1 MALAALANIA
11 AATAAGYKE
20 VVLDRG
26 ASFTPAARRFEVLL
40 EKQLI
45 GEPGFEANI
54 MIRALGQGLDQPT
67 AEGVALAALNAE
79 RLHRYGADTGTAS
92 KGPKGGQHTIDVT

>member
-20 VVLDRG
+20 VVTDRG
-26 ASFTPAARRFEVLL
+26 ASFNPAAVRFEVLL
-40 EKQLI
+40 EKQVI
-45 GEPGFEANI
+45 GEPAFESNI
-54 MIRALGQGLDQPT
+54 IIRALGQGTNQAN
-67 AEGVALAALNAE
+67 AETVALNALNAE

-92 KGPKGGQHTIDVT
+92 KGPKGGQHVIDAT